1 MKKKLRTLLPIIVAC
16 ALCLALAGLTGCD
29 GSSGSNSKSNKE
41 QASSEQITINQ
52 SPDKYTWY
60 VKNYVGMNL
69 ANAGYISLGEDLRDS
84 YGAANIKLIPI
95 SVDGSYVDVSNEEAL
110 KDYVVIDQNL
120 NPNTEIKLEFELDEN
135 GDEYENLVSC
145 SSSDDLVLLVKKT
158 TGPSNAQ
165 FDIPLTEISQS
176 PDAELRYTKDYIGRN
191 LAAAGYISMAGDL
204 RDTYGKGSIKL
215 SPVADDGSFIDTD
228 DIESLKQYRVVSQ
241 SIEPNTKL
249 SFTFDPE
256 YDNIV
261 RSQNVQTIELK
272 VTKVA

>member
-16 ALCLALAGLTGCD
+16 ALCLALAGLTGCG
-29 GSSGSNSKSNKE
+29 GSSGSDSNSNKE

-69 ANAGYISLGEDLRDS
+69 AN
-84 YGAANIKLIPI
+84 
-95 SVDGSYVDVSNEEAL
+95 V
-110 KDYVVIDQNL
+110 
-120 NPNTEIKLEFELDEN
+120 
-135 GDEYENLVSC
+135 
-145 SSSDDLVLLVKKT
+145 
-158 TGPSNAQ
+158 
-165 FDIPLTEISQS
+165 
-176 PDAELRYTKDYIGRN
+176 
-191 LAAAGYISMAGDL
+191 GYISMAGDL
-204 RDTYGKGSIKL
+204 RDTYGKGNIKL

-228 DIESLKQYRVVSQ
+228 DIESLKQYRVGSQ
-241 SIEPNTKL
+241 SIEPNTEL

-261 RSQNVQTIELK
+261 RSQSVQTIELK